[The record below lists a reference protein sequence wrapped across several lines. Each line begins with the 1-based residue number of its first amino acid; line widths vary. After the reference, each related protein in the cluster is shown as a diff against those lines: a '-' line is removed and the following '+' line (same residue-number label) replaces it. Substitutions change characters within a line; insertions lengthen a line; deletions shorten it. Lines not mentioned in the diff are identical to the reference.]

1 MPKNEKVRADI
12 IEVLKK
18 ATEPMCRAAIVA
30 ALAKAGKASDAE
42 LPLRQMKDEKLIK
55 QSGERRTA
63 VYKLTAK
70 GQTFTAA

>member
-1 MPKNEKVRADI
+1 MLKNEKIRNDI

-18 ATEPMCRAAIVA
+18 ATEPMGRGAIVA

-42 LPLRQMKDEKLIK
+42 LPLRQMKDEGLIK
-55 QSGERRTA
+55 QTGERRTA

-70 GQTFTAA
+70 GQKSAA